1 MILAKELNLTKVL
14 GEVDVNMIMYPNIE
28 SVMMDEEE
36 YEQAAISAFIELY
49 YQLYEDFEEIIDD

>member
-1 MILAKELNLTKVL
+1 MILAKELSLTKVL

-28 SVMMDEEE
+28 SVMMDDEE
-36 YEQAAISAFIELY
+36 YEQAAILAFIELY